1 MMGGLNMSEAKHI
14 TVGITGMTCA
24 ACSSRVE
31 KVLNKIDGVDA
42 QVNLTTEK
50 ASIHFDPEATTVND
64 ITSKIEKIGYG
75 VQTEKA
81 EFDIFGMTCAACS
94 SRIEKVL
101 NKQAGI
107 KHATVNLTNET
118 ATIEYQPTLISEGDI
133 IGVIKNLGYDAKER
147 ADQTDKQ
154 TQKDQQVK
162 RMRIKLLISAVL
174 SIPLLITMLDH
185 LFGLTIP
192 RILMNPWFQFGLATP
207 VQFIIGWQ
215 FYEGAYK
222 NLRSGS
228 ANMDVLVALGTSAAY
243 FYSLYESMLT
253 INDPTYTPHLYFET
267 SAILITLILFGKYL
281 ETNAKSKTTL
291 AISKLLNLQ
300 AKEARVIREGKETM
314 IPIEEVVVEDR
325 LIVKPGEK
333 IPVDGIV
340 VKGRTSVD
348 ESMIT
353 GESIPIEKDIN
364 SSVIGATIN
373 KNGTIEMEA
382 TKVGKDTALA
392 SIVQAV
398 EDAQGSKAPIQRLAD
413 VISGYFVPIVVGIAI
428 LTFIIWI
435 TLVTPGHLEPALVAS
450 IAVLVIACP
459 CALGLATP
467 TSIMVGT
474 GKAAENGILF
484 KGGEHLE
491 RTHQLN
497 TIVLDK
503 TGTITKGK
511 PEVTDYTGNDGVLQ
525 LLASAEKGS
534 EHPLAEAIVAY
545 ATEKGIELQ
554 EVDNFSAIPGHGIQ
568 AVISNKNILVGTRKL
583 MNDNNINISEV
594 EKELTTYEIEGK
606 TAMIIAIDGKY
617 QGIVA
622 VADTIKENAAEAIK
636 QMKNDGLDVV
646 MLTGDNERTA
656 NAIAKQVGIDHVIAQ
671 VLPEEKADKVRGI
684 QEQGKKVAMVGDGI
698 NDAPALAIADI
709 GIAIGTGTE
718 VAIEAADVT
727 ILGGELLL
735 IPKAI
740 KISHSTI
747 KNIRQN
753 LFWAFAYNSAGIPI
767 AAIGLLAPWIA
778 GAAMAFSSVSVVT
791 NSLRLKRVR
800 I

>member
-1 MMGGLNMSEAKHI
+1 MSEQKQV
-14 TVGITGMTCA
+14 TLGVTGMTCA

-31 KVLNKIDGVDA
+31 KVLNKMDNVEA

-50 ASIHFDPEATTVND
+50 ANIHYHPDSVSLEDLTA
-64 ITSKIEKIGYG
+64 KIEKLGYG
-75 VQTEKA
+75 VEK
-81 EFDIFGMTCAACS
+81 EKVELDVTGMTCAACS

-101 NKQAGI
+101 NKQAAI
-107 KHATVNLTNET
+107 EKATVNLTTES
-118 ATIEYQPTLISEGDI
+118 AVVEYNPGMMTVDDI
-133 IGVIKNLGYDAKER
+133 IGRIQKLGYDAKPKANKKEKASR
-147 ADQTDKQ
+147 KEKELT
-154 TQKDQQVK
+154 
-162 RMRIKLLISAVL
+162 RMKWKLIISAII

-185 LFGLTIP
+185 LFGVSLP
-192 RILMNPWFQFGLATP
+192 SILMNPWFQFALATP

-215 FYEGAYK
+215 FYDGAYK
-222 NLRSGS
+222 NLRSGG

-243 FYSLYESMLT
+243 FYSLYEAIKTLG
-253 INDPTYTPHLYFET
+253 NAAYVPHLYFET

-281 ETNAKSKTTL
+281 EANAKGRTTM
-291 AISKLLNLQ
+291 AISELLNLQ
-300 AKEARVIREGKETM
+300 AKDARVLRDGKEVM
-314 IPIEEVVVEDR
+314 VPLEEVVVGDI
-325 LIVKPGEK
+325 LMIKPGEK
-333 IPVDGIV
+333 IPADGKIT
-340 VKGRTSVD
+340 KGHTSID
-348 ESMIT
+348 ESMLT
-353 GESIPIEKDIN
+353 GESIPIEKTVGAD
-364 SSVIGATIN
+364 VIGATMN
-373 KNGTIEMEA
+373 KNGAIEMEA

-435 TLVTPGHLEPALVAS
+435 SFVSPGEFEPALIAS

-491 RTHQLN
+491 KTHQLN
-497 TIVLDK
+497 TIILDK

-511 PEVTDYTGNDGVLQ
+511 PEVTDFTGDATDLQ
-525 LLASAEKGS
+525 LIASAERNS
-534 EHPLAEAIVAY
+534 EHPLAEAIVAH
-545 ATEKGIELQ
+545 ATEKEL
-554 EVDNFSAIPGHGIQ
+554 ELLAVDTFEAIPGHGIK
-568 AVISNKNILVGTRKL
+568 AIIKGKEVLVGTRKL
-583 MNDNNINISEV
+583 MKKYDIDIAHV
-594 EKELTTYEIEGK
+594 EADLTTFETDGK
-606 TAMIIAIDGKY
+606 TAMLFAVDGDY
-617 QGIVA
+617 RGIVA
-622 VADTIKENAAEAIK
+622 VADTVKETAKAAISQLQA
-636 QMKNDGLDVV
+636 DGLEVI

-656 NAIAKQVGIDHVIAQ
+656 QAIAKQVGINKVIAE
-671 VLPEEKADKVRGI
+671 VLPEEKAAQV
-684 QEQGKKVAMVGDGI
+684 QAVQAEGKQVGMVGDGV

-727 ILGGELLL
+727 ILGGELTL

-740 KISHSTI
+740 QLSHATI

-753 LFWAFAYNSAGIPI
+753 LFWAFGYNTAGIPI
-767 AAIGLLAPWIA
+767 AALGLLAPWIA
-778 GAAMAFSSVSVVT
+778 GAAMALSSVSVVT
-791 NSLRLKRVR
+791 NALRLKRVKV
-800 I
+800 

>member
-1 MMGGLNMSEAKHI
+1 MMSDIKHV
-14 TVGITGMTCA
+14 TVGVTGMTCA
-24 ACSSRVE
+24 ACSTRVE
-31 KVLNKIDGVDA
+31 KVLNKMDGVEA
-42 QVNLTTEK
+42 KVNLTTEK
-50 ASIHFDPEATTVND
+50 ASVDFDSSTTSMED
-64 ITSKIEKIGYG
+64 ITTRIEKLGYG
-75 VQTEKA
+75 VLTEKA
-81 EFDIFGMTCAACS
+81 EFDVFGMTCAACS

-101 NKQAGI
+101 NKQEGV
-107 KHATVNLTNET
+107 KLATVNLTNES
-118 ATIEYQPTLISEGDI
+118 AAIEYNPNLIEEADI
-133 IGVIKNLGYDAKER
+133 IGRIQKLGYDAKPK
-147 ADQTDKQ
+147 ADKEEKE
-154 TQKDQQVK
+154 TQKEKQLKQMK
-162 RMRIKLLISAVL
+162 YKLLISALL
-174 SIPLLITMLDH
+174 SIPLLVTMLDH
-185 LFGLTIP
+185 LLGLSLPSIF
-192 RILMNPWFQFGLATP
+192 MNPWFQFALATP

-215 FYEGAYK
+215 FYVGAYK
-222 NLRSGS
+222 NLRNGG

-243 FYSLYESMLT
+243 FYSLYEGLKT
-253 INDPTYTPHLYFET
+253 IGNLDYMPHLYFET

-281 ETNAKSKTTL
+281 ETSAKSRTTI

-300 AKEARVIREGKETM
+300 AKQARVIRNDEEVM
-314 IPIEEVVVEDR
+314 IPIEEVVSGDHLV
-325 LIVKPGEK
+325 VKPGEK

-340 VKGRTSVD
+340 VKGRTSID

-353 GESIPIEKDIN
+353 GESIPIEKTEKDN
-364 SSVIGATIN
+364 VIGATIN

-392 SIVQAV
+392 SIVKAV

-413 VISGYFVPIVVGIAI
+413 VISGYFVPIVVGIAVV
-428 LTFIIWI
+428 TFIIWI
-435 TLVTPGHLEPALVAS
+435 TLVSPGEFETALIAA

-497 TIVLDK
+497 AIVFDK

-511 PEVTDYTGNDGVLQ
+511 PEVTNFTGNDDVFQ
-525 LLASAEKGS
+525 LVASAERGS

-545 ATEKGIELQ
+545 ATEKDLELL
-554 EVDNFSAIPGHGIQ
+554 EATEFEAIPGHGIQ
-568 AVISNKNILVGTRKL
+568 ATVNQNQVLVGTRKL
-583 MNDNNINISEV
+583 MQENKV
-594 EKELTTYEIEGK
+594 EIQEEDKMVDYEMDGK
-606 TAMIIAIDGKY
+606 TAMLIAVNGEY

-622 VADTIKENAAEAIK
+622 VADIIKDTAIDAIKELKAE
-636 QMKNDGLDVV
+636 GLEVI

-656 NAIAKQVGIDHVIAQ
+656 KAIAKQVGITEVIAQ
-671 VLPEEKADKVRGI
+671 VLPEQKADKVKAI
-684 QEQGKKVAMVGDGI
+684 QNQGKKVAMVGDGI
-698 NDAPALAIADI
+698 NDAPALATADI

-740 KISHSTI
+740 RLSHKTI

-767 AAIGLLAPWIA
+767 AALGLLAPWIA
-778 GAAMAFSSVSVVT
+778 GAAMAFSSVSVVS
-791 NSLRLKRVR
+791 NSLRLKRVK